1 MGLYHHSI
9 FICCIF
15 DGMAN
20 LTKEEVRQRYQELM
34 DAYVSAKPLL
44 NDVYMR
50 NGNEQTD
57 AILNEIRAINDHV
70 ARFYDKNRNEDER
83 NEELIKAEGHL
94 KRMVYD
100 AYKQLNIF
108 FYDYTNNFEKANF
121 GVHWLYLNKG
131 NFWLEYIQKRNSITG
146 FVKKAKEKESI
157 STEEAFKHFEKAYV
171 EQRYVYK
178 LIEDNWPKLVLTK
191 KAKMLNWLNSQKGWA
206 TSTVI
211 LAVIPAMIWELS
223 KHFSDLWAFV
233 RTIATELFRSFCEWG
248 LSSLQ

>member
-121 GVHWLYLNKG
+121 GVHWLYLNNG
-131 NFWLEYIQKRNSITG
+131 SFWLEYIQKRNSITG

-157 STEEAFKHFEKAYV
+157 CTEEAFKHFGKAYV

-178 LIEDNWPKLVLTK
+178 LIEDNSPKLVLTK
-191 KAKMLNWLNSQKGWA
+191 KTKMLNWLNSQKGWA

-211 LAVIPAMIWELS
+211 LAVVPAMIWELS
-223 KHFSDLWAFV
+223 KHFSELWV
-233 RTIATELFRSFCEWG
+233 
-248 LSSLQ
+248 

>member
-157 STEEAFKHFEKAYV
+157 CTEEAFKHFGKAYV

-178 LIEDNWPKLVLTK
+178 LIEDNSPKLVLTK
-191 KAKMLNWLNSQKGWA
+191 KTKMLNWLNSQKGWA

-211 LAVIPAMIWELS
+211 LAVVPAMIWELS
-223 KHFSDLWAFV
+223 KHFSELWAFV